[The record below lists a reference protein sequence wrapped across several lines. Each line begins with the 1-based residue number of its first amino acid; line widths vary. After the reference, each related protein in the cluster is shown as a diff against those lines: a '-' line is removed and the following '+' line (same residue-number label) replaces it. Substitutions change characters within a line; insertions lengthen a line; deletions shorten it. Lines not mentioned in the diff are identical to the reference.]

1 MRPEE
6 AQCLCG
12 ADSCDDNHPD
22 EAEFVKL
29 AKEEA
34 PGIIKRL
41 KAGLKPESL
50 DLILLRMAG
59 RKVPR
64 WRNPRKAK
72 PKN

>member
-6 AQCLCG
+6 EQCLCG
-12 ADSCDDNHPD
+12 ADSCDGDHPD
-22 EAEFVKL
+22 EAEFAKL

-50 DLILLRMAG
+50 DLTLLRMAG
-59 RKVPR
+59 RKVPK
-64 WRNPRKAK
+64 WRKPQKTNPR
-72 PKN
+72 N